1 MKLKRDY
8 MHEIKDRTAERNRY
22 ASIMHKL
29 EELRD
34 ELIWQRTKLQEYVKS
49 PVEQYM
55 LAGGSSEDWKGAN
68 FTIAVDKKNTLNSA
82 LGNYAGDAATLN
94 SQIDRAIQD
103 VSNKIDALNRE
114 IDRLWDKWEHAPE
127 HEPDPEPRNN

>member
-68 FTIAVDKKNTLNSA
+68 YAIAADKKVRLNTA
-82 LGNYAGDAATLN
+82 LGIYGGDASTLN
-94 SQIDRAIQD
+94 SQIDRAIHD

-127 HEPDPEPRNN
+127 HDPDEDNN

>member
-22 ASIMHKL
+22 AIIMHKL

-34 ELIWQRTKLQEYVKS
+34 ELIWQRTKLQEYVSS

-68 FTIAVDKKNTLNSA
+68 YAIAADK
-82 LGNYAGDAATLN
+82 
-94 SQIDRAIQD
+94 
-103 VSNKIDALNRE
+103 
-114 IDRLWDKWEHAPE
+114 
-127 HEPDPEPRNN
+127 